1 VSPLR
6 FATAL
11 QISGNKTRSESVI
24 DLACLFPT
32 LANNIRQRGF
42 SKMFCPQCG
51 TDSIEGQHYCRSCG
65 TNLKVV
71 GRAVTLGDAISKSDG
86 VPAKIKEI
94 MSNVKVAQ
102 VTEEVSRAMEK
113 MGAEI
118 TRSAVEHRRERR
130 QLRPTRKEKTAEERR
145 ERHLTKGAIKFFTGG
160 GLTIFLYVL
169 FHSLQLRL
177 PPDLIANTP
186 FAIDPVVRSLWAF
199 GFIPILSG
207 VGHIIAGLSIRSRPQ
222 KQIESA
228 DDSPLRIGSEALST
242 RLTPEP
248 TTYPVNEPPASVT
261 DRTTNILER
270 DPQWQK

>member
-1 VSPLR
+1 
-6 FATAL
+6 
-11 QISGNKTRSESVI
+11 
-24 DLACLFPT
+24 
-32 LANNIRQRGF
+32 
-42 SKMFCPQCG
+42 MFCPQCG